1 MADKLTILAKIMRRH
16 PTDAENFLWQHLR
29 AKRFLGLKFKRQE
42 PIGNY
47 IADFICYEKK
57 IIIELDGGQHARKRN
72 ELEDKKRDEW
82 MKSQGFKILR
92 IWNNEVLQNLE
103 EVLET
108 IAGECESPSPLS
120 SPIKGEE
127 AKGKK
132 R

>member
-1 MADKLTILAKIMRRH
+1 MTDKLTILAKIMRRR
-16 PTDAENFLWQHLR
+16 PTDAENLLWEHLR

-57 IIIELDGGQHARKRN
+57 IVIELDGGQHARKRVA
-72 ELEDKKRDEW
+72 LEDRKRDEW

-92 IWNNEVLQNLE
+92 IWNHEVLRNLE
-103 EVLET
+103 EVLEI
-108 IAGECESPSPLS
+108 IADECESPSPQS

-127 AKGKK
+127 V
-132 R
+132 

>member
-1 MADKLTILAKIMRRH
+1 MTDKLTSLAKIMRRH
-16 PTDAENFLWQHLR
+16 PTDAENLLWQSLR

-42 PIGNY
+42 PIGDY

-57 IIIELDGGQHARKRN
+57 IVIELDGGQHARKRN

-92 IWNNEVLQNLE
+92 IWNHEVLQNLE
-103 EVLET
+103 GLLEH
-108 IAGECESPSPLS
+108 IADECQSPSPLS

-127 AKGKK
+127 D
-132 R
+132 